1 MEVET
6 IIDIKDVLNLLFK
19 GGKLDKASAKSVLT
33 KVGKGQVNQ
42 FQATALLT
50 CFQMR
55 PITGE
60 ELAGFREAMI
70 DLALYIDISDLD
82 AIDMC
87 GTGGDGKDTFNISTT
102 SSLVVAAAGYKVA
115 KHGNVGSSSNCG
127 SSNVLEFLGYELTND
142 YDTLRASLDKNNF
155 CYMHAPLFH
164 PAMRHVGAIR
174 RGLKTKT
181 FFNMLGPLLNPARP
195 NHQLT
200 GVFSLKLLELYKTVF
215 EDMGINYSTIHS
227 TDGYDE
233 ISLTSPFEIRSNNFD
248 GVIAPTELGFDK
260 NLEQS
265 ALKGGNTVA
274 DSAKILTD
282 ILAGKGTAAQEAVV
296 CANAGFAIQC
306 FKPQTNIMDCMA
318 EAKEAI
324 DSGKAIHTLRQLVH

>member
-1 MEVET
+1 MSEIVSVN
-6 IIDIKDVLNLLFK
+6 IKDALNQLFK
-19 GGKLDKASAKSVLT
+19 GEKLTKKIAKSILT
-33 KVGKGQVNQ
+33 AVGKGQVNPHQ
-42 FQATALLT
+42 TTALLT

-70 DLALYIDISDLD
+70 ELALHIDIADLD

-102 SSLVVAAAGYKVA
+102 SSFVVAGAGYKVA
-115 KHGNVGSSSNCG
+115 KHGNVGVSSNCG
-127 SSNVLEFLGYELTND
+127 SSNVLEHLGYEMTND
-142 YDTLRASLDKNNF
+142 YDKLRACLDRANF

-174 RGLKTKT
+174 RGLRVKT

-200 GVFSLKLLELYKTVF
+200 GVFSPTILPLYKAVF
-215 EDMGINYSTIHS
+215 EDMGINYATVHS
-227 TDGYDE
+227 LDVYDE
-233 ISLTSPFEIRSNNFD
+233 ISLTSPFEVRSNNFD
-248 GVIAPTELGFDK
+248 GVISPEDLG
-260 NLEQS
+260 LETLNPA
-265 ALKGGNTVA
+265 ALKGGETIA

-282 ILAGKGTAAQEAVV
+282 VLSGKGTAAQEMAV
-296 CANAGFAIQC
+296 CANAGFAIQR
-306 FKPQTNIMDCMA
+306 FKPTTDIKDCIA

-324 DSGKAIHTLRQLVH
+324 ANGSAIKMLKNLVD